1 MSKASSSAARLSD
14 LTSALPGKVVLPS
27 HGGWDS
33 ARRAWNL
40 AADLRPA
47 AVVYPESAED
57 IATAV
62 RFAGQRGF
70 RIAPQGTGHNA
81 GSLGGLEDA
90 ILVKT
95 QRMRGVVIQ
104 AEARTARVDAGV
116 LAGELA
122 EAAAGHGFA
131 AITGTSPGVGVVGY
145 TLGGG
150 IGVLGRRF
158 GLASSR
164 VRAVEL
170 VSALGRIVRADR
182 ENEQDLFW
190 ALRGGGGS
198 FGVVTAMELELLPL
212 SHAYAGT
219 LWFPS
224 ERAREVLHAW
234 RELAEAH
241 PPDELTTMGR
251 LLSFPPI
258 PEVPQDVRGKSFVVV
273 HVYHAGDRALADRL
287 LDPLRALRPVKDTIQ
302 DCTIP
307 ALLEVHMDPDRP
319 VPAVGDGV
327 MLAELTVEALA
338 TLIDVAGQGNGQ
350 QLATVEVRHL
360 QGELAR
366 ARPEN
371 GALAS
376 IPAKYTVY
384 AGGFGPTPDLAASI
398 QERIETLKRALAP
411 WTTRYMNLNF
421 AEMQRDPESFWT
433 EQAYHRLRRIK
444 ATADPGNLVLA
455 NHPVAPSR

>member
-1 MSKASSSAARLSD
+1 MSKVSNSATHLSD

-27 HGGWDS
+27 HSGWDN
-33 ARRAWNL
+33 ARRPWQL
-40 AADLRPA
+40 AVDPRPA

-57 IATAV
+57 VATAV
-62 RFAGQRGF
+62 RYAGQRGF

-81 GSLGGLEDA
+81 GPLGGLEGA

-95 QRMRGVVIQ
+95 ERMRGVVIQ

-116 LAGELA
+116 WAGALA

-131 AITGTSPGVGVVGY
+131 TITGTSPSVGVVGY

-170 VSALGRIVRADR
+170 VTAIGRFVRADR

-212 SHAYAGT
+212 AHAYAGT

-241 PPDELTTMGR
+241 PPEELTTIGR

-258 PEVPQDVRGKSFVVV
+258 PEVPEALRGKSFAVV
-273 HVYHAGDRALADRL
+273 HVYHAGDSALADRL
-287 LDPLRALRPVKDTIQ
+287 LAPLRALRPVKDTVQ
-302 DCTIP
+302 SRTIP
-307 ALLEVHMDPDRP
+307 ALLEIHMDPDRP
-319 VPAVGDGV
+319 IPAVGDGF
-327 MLAELTVEALA
+327 MLAELPAEALA
-338 TLIDVAGQGNGQ
+338 TLIDVAGPGNGR

-360 QGELAR
+360 EGELAR

-384 AGGFGPTPDLAASI
+384 AGGFGPTPDLVASVHE
-398 QERIETLKRALAP
+398 QIETLKRALAP

-421 AEMQRDPESFWT
+421 AEMQRDPGSFWT

-444 ATADPGNLVLA
+444 ATVDPGNLVLA
-455 NHPVAPSR
+455 NHPVAPER

>member
-1 MSKASSSAARLSD
+1 MSKRSNPASHLSD
-14 LTSALPGKVVLPS
+14 LSSALPGKVVLPS
-27 HGGWDS
+27 HSGWDK
-33 ARRAWNL
+33 ARRPWQL
-40 AADLRPA
+40 TVDPRPA

-57 IATAV
+57 VATAV
-62 RFAGQRGF
+62 RFAGQQGF

-81 GSLGGLEDA
+81 APLGGLEDA

-95 QRMRGVVIQ
+95 ERMRGVVIQ

-116 LAGELA
+116 RSAELA
-122 EAAAGHGFA
+122 QAAAGHGFA
-131 AITGTSPGVGVVGY
+131 AVTGTAPDVGVVGY
-145 TLGGG
+145 TLSGG
-150 IGVLGRRF
+150 IGMLGRRF

-170 VSALGRIVRADR
+170 VTASGRLVRADR
-182 ENEQDLFW
+182 EHEQDLFW

-212 SHAYAGT
+212 AHAYAGS

-234 RELAEAH
+234 RELAEAN

-251 LLSFPPI
+251 LLSFPPV
-258 PEVPQDVRGKSFVVV
+258 PEAPEAMRGKSFAAV

-287 LDPLRALRPVKDTIQ
+287 LASLRALRPVNDTVQ
-302 DCTIP
+302 TLTIP
-307 ALLEVHMDPDRP
+307 SLVEVHLDPDRP
-319 VPAVGDGV
+319 VPAVGDGF
-327 MLAELTVEALA
+327 MLSEFPAEALA
-338 TLIDVAGQGNGQ
+338 TLVDVAGPGNGR

-371 GALAS
+371 GALES
-376 IPAKYTVY
+376 IPAKYAVY
-384 AGGFGPTPDLAASI
+384 AGGLGSTPELVASVHA
-398 QERIETLKRALAP
+398 QVDMLKRALAP
-411 WTTRYMNLNF
+411 WTTRYMHPNF
-421 AEMQRDPESFWT
+421 AEEQRDPGIFWT
-433 EQAYHRLRRIK
+433 EQAYHHLRRIK
-444 ATADPGNLVLA
+444 GTVDPGNLILA
-455 NHPVAPSR
+455 NHPVAPEP